1 MNLQLV
7 DSDRRRAVERRPLVL
22 TDDSHFEL
30 LNDVSARVSPSASAS
45 FQQTETTLLASATGR
60 LDNLDAFI
68 NARHNVTFFISIFRL
83 ISNYFSCC
91 GVNKQ
96 NVASLSVIL
105 LSIINAECCFAEC
118 HYIEHQNSEIVCYCD
133 YRYAECYNAV

>member
-1 MNLQLV
+1 VNLQLV
-7 DSDRRRAVERRPLVL
+7 DSDRRRAVERCPFVL
-22 TDDSHFEL
+22 TDDFHFEL

-45 FQQTETTLLASATGR
+45 FQQAETTLLASATGR

-83 ISNYFSCC
+83 IYHYFSCC

-96 NVASLSVIL
+96 NVVSLSVIL
-105 LSIINAECCFAEC
+105 LNVVNVECRFVEC
-118 HYIEHQNSEIVCYCD
+118 PYIEYRNAEIVCYCD
-133 YRYAECYNAV
+133 YRYAECRNAE